1 MKKILMLI
9 VSMFSSSS
17 KAEPTTEPTTENNK
31 IRVHKYNDNTYLVQ
45 RYERDPMLGREC
57 WGTVYADDRILDKMG
72 LHRRIHAIFDDAK
85 SAETYMEEHK
95 KLCMA

>member
-1 MKKILMLI
+1 
-9 VSMFSSSS
+9 MFSSR
-17 KAEPTTEPTTENNK
+17 KTEPTTTKPTTENNK

-45 RYERDPMLGREC
+45 RYERDPMLGYDC

-72 LHRRIHAIFDDAK
+72 LHRRIHAIFDDAT

>member
-1 MKKILMLI
+1 MKKILMRIL
-9 VSMFSSSS
+9 SMFSRHQT
-17 KAEPTTEPTTENNK
+17 EPTTEPTTDNNK
-31 IRVHKYNDNTYLVQ
+31 IRVHKYNETTYLVR
-45 RYERDPMLGREC
+45 RYDRDPMLGREC

-95 KLCMA
+95 KLCLA

>member
-1 MKKILMLI
+1 MKKLLMLI
-9 VSMFSSSS
+9 VSMFSSS
-17 KAEPTTEPTTENNK
+17 KTEPTTKPTTENNK

-45 RYERDPMLGREC
+45 RYERDPMLGYDC
-57 WGTVYADDRILDKMG
+57 WGTVCADDRILDKMG

>member
-1 MKKILMLI
+1 MKKLLMLI
-9 VSMFSSSS
+9 VSMFSSR
-17 KAEPTTEPTTENNK
+17 KTEPTTKPTTENNK

-45 RYERDPMLGREC
+45 RYERDPMLGYDC

>member
-1 MKKILMLI
+1 MKKILMRI
-9 VSMFSSSS
+9 ISMFSRP
-17 KAEPTTEPTTENNK
+17 KTEPTTEPRKVNNK
-31 IRVHKYNDNTYLVQ
+31 IRVHKYNEHTYLVQ
-45 RYERDPMLGREC
+45 RYERDPMLGYYC
-57 WGTVYADDRILDKMG
+57 WCTVHADDRILDKMG